1 MIRGGQLSTNV
12 SLLLPEHIV
21 GMKGPSWISA
31 ALLGLLVHTTSGQ
44 YDPHCS
50 GKTAIVH
57 LFEWTWTSIAA
68 ECERFLGP
76 VGYCGVQVSPPNEHV
91 VLAENQFP
99 WWQRYQPVSYN
110 LDSRSG
116 SRAQFKD
123 MVERCNRVGVRVYVD
138 AVINHM
144 AGMDRQG
151 TGSGGSSF
159 NTMDG
164 NHDFPAVPYSDK
176 DFTPGDLCPSG
187 CGCVDNYGDPNI
199 VRNCYLVGLSD
210 LYGATDYVRDRV
222 AEYFNDLIDLGVAG
236 FRVDA
241 AKHMWPE
248 DIAGIQVF
256 KKLYLDGLPLRLVS
270 IPSPRGMGLRRVAQP
285 SSTTR

>member
-1 MIRGGQLSTNV
+1 MHVLFYAIDDKRWTVKQHPISSNPRTF
-12 SLLLPEHIV
+12 V
-21 GMKGPSWISA
+21 GMKGLSGTCT
-31 ALLGLLVHTTSGQ
+31 ALLGLLVHITSAQ

-57 LFEWTWTSIAA
+57 LFEWTWTSIAS

-144 AGMDRQG
+144 AGMDRHG

-176 DFTPGDLCPSG
+176 DFTPAELCSSG
-187 CGCVDNYGDPNI
+187 CGCVDNYADPNI
-199 VRNCYLVGLSD
+199 VRDCYLVGLSD

-222 AEYFNDLIDLGVAG
+222 ADYFNDLIDLGVAG

-248 DIAGIQVF
+248 DIAGIQV
-256 KKLYLDGLPLRLVS
+256 LPKTLS
-270 IPSPRGMGLRRVAQP
+270 
-285 SSTTR
+285 

>member
-1 MIRGGQLSTNV
+1 M
-12 SLLLPEHIV
+12 
-21 GMKGPSWISA
+21 
-31 ALLGLLVHTTSGQ
+31 
-44 YDPHCS
+44 
-50 GKTAIVH
+50 
-57 LFEWTWTSIAA
+57 
-68 ECERFLGP
+68 
-76 VGYCGVQVSPPNEHV
+76 
-91 VLAENQFP
+91 
-99 WWQRYQPVSYN
+99 WQRYQPVSYN

-176 DFTPGDLCPSG
+176 DFTPADLCPSG

-222 AEYFNDLIDLGVAG
+222 AEYFNDLIDLGVASG
-236 FRVDA
+236 W
-241 AKHMWPE
+241 MQPSTC
-248 DIAGIQVF
+248 
-256 KKLYLDGLPLRLVS
+256 GLRTLQGSSPVS
-270 IPSPRGMGLRRVAQP
+270 IAFPRGMGLRRVARP